1 MERKTIVIL
10 VVLFVIVIA
19 AIVVVYFRFEK
30 PKQENTVSL
39 IDLSIFAYEGENRIR
54 TNYSIFVDGFFFG
67 SGLTN
72 TDGAALYK
80 VPLNSSITIINS
92 NLPGQVY
99 YKNPKMFFTDKNETT
114 RVNLDLISVGNL
126 TVNSTRDGFKINTS
140 VSTAG
145 YFKDMSICIDW
156 SIHVIFAEIANMTKI
171 PSINNHTKCY
181 QGNTLENE
189 EFSFIIIYNTFGI
202 VNENDYIDVSF
213 YDFDETYTKRLIY
226 KNNNI

>member
-1 MERKTIVIL
+1 MERKTILIL

-54 TNYSIFVDGFFFG
+54 TNYSIFVDGFFFS

-72 TDGAALYK
+72 EGGATLHK

-213 YDFDETYTKRLIY
+213 YDFDEIYTKRLIY